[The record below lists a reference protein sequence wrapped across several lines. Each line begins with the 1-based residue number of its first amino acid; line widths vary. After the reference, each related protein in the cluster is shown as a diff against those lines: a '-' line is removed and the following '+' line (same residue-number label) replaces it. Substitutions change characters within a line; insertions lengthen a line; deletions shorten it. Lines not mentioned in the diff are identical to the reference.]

1 MKHNQNQKENFERK
15 LNSTLPPN
23 IVIEF
28 SEQPRM
34 DERAT
39 RLGERTRLVEENNQE
54 EELEDSEMEDSE
66 VEEVEWE
73 DWEER
78 RYQNL
83 DRITITCS
91 CVIVAY
97 V

>member
-54 EELEDSEMEDSE
+54 EEVEDSE
-66 VEEVEWE
+66 VEDVVEWE
-73 DWEER
+73 DGEER

>member
-1 MKHNQNQKENFERK
+1 
-15 LNSTLPPN
+15 
-23 IVIEF
+23 
-28 SEQPRM
+28 M

-54 EELEDSEMEDSE
+54 EEVEDSE
-66 VEEVEWE
+66 VEDVVEWE

-83 DRITITCS
+83 DRITIICS
-91 CVIVAY
+91 YVIVACLVVMMCFQLKY
-97 V
+97 QQMTQELDDPVFI